1 MKNRDPLKE
10 LELLIRSR
18 YCVIFIETLE
28 EERASTLIKHL
39 ADHLRI
45 PYFSWTRTKG
55 LRREDLYSKGPVY
68 NTTDLSLALSHIEIS
83 QYPAVYHLFNVGD
96 YLEDR
101 IIPSKL
107 RDAAKQFS
115 TNDGIIIITGQNLNI
130 PDILKPISAIFRP
143 PEPDIKEYRD
153 LIYHILRDLRNRV
166 KIKLEMTGED
176 IDRLINNLK
185 GLTILEAEKILTKAL
200 IEDSRLGPED
210 ITRVIEAKKDIVER
224 EGVLEYYPVER
235 SMADI
240 ADLNGLKKW
249 LAKRRELITNPT
261 RASEFG
267 LPFPKGILL
276 LGVPGCGKSLCAK
289 AIAMEWSLPLL
300 KLDPANLYNKYIGE
314 SEKNFKRAMLTS
326 EKLAPVILWI
336 DEIEKAFSSS
346 HANEDGGVS
355 MRIFGSFL
363 TWLQDRKGDVFI
375 VATANDIDRLP
386 PEFLRK
392 GRFDEIFFVD
402 LPDAESRK
410 AIVEIHLK
418 KRGQDPSDFDIA
430 SLVEKTEGFSGS
442 EIEQAIIS
450 GLYSAFSAKTQL
462 STKMLLDEI
471 SFTNPISVT
480 MSEKIAFLR
489 DWAKDKT
496 VSAAGSGMNK

>member
-1 MKNRDPLKE
+1 MKNREPLKD
-10 LELLIRSR
+10 LELLIHSR

-28 EERASTLIKHL
+28 EDRLTTLIKHL
-39 ADHLRI
+39 ADHLRM

-55 LRREDLYSKGPVY
+55 LRREDIDSKGPVY
-68 NTTDLSLALSHIEIS
+68 NTIDLSLALSHIEIS
-83 QYPAVYHLFNVGD
+83 RFTAIYHFFNVED
-96 YLEDR
+96 YLEDK

-115 TNDGIIIITGQNLNI
+115 TNDGVIIITGHNLKI

-143 PEPDIKEYRD
+143 PEPDIEEYKE
-153 LIYHILRDLRNRV
+153 LLYHILRDLRNRV
-166 KIKLEMTGED
+166 KIKIEMTDED
-176 IDRLINNLK
+176 IDRLIYNLN

-200 IEDSRLGPED
+200 IEDSRLSPED
-210 ITRVIEAKKDIVER
+210 ITKVIEAKKDIVER

-240 ADLNGLKKW
+240 ADLNGLKNW
-249 LAKRRELITNPT
+249 LAKRRELITNPV
-261 RASEFG
+261 RAKEFG
-267 LPFPKGILL
+267 LSFPKGILL

-289 AIAMEWSLPLL
+289 AIAMEWNLPLL

-314 SEKNFKRAMLTS
+314 SEKNFKRAMVTS

-346 HANEDGGVS
+346 HGNEDGGVS

-363 TWLQDRKGDVFI
+363 TWLQDRNGDVFV

-402 LPDAESRK
+402 LPSAESRK
-410 AIVEIHLK
+410 AIFEIHLK
-418 KRGQDPSDFDIA
+418 KRGQDPSQFDIR

-442 EIEQAIIS
+442 EIEQIIIS

-462 STKMLLDEI
+462 SSKILLDEI
-471 SFTNPISVT
+471 SFTSPISIT

-489 DWAKDKT
+489 DWASDKT
-496 VSAAGSGMNK
+496 VSAL

>member
-1 MKNRDPLKE
+1 MKNREPLKE

-28 EERASTLIKHL
+28 EDRLTTLIKHL

-55 LRREDLYSKGPVY
+55 LRREDIDSKGPVY

-83 QYPAVYHLFNVGD
+83 QFPAIYHLFNVED
-96 YLEDR
+96 YLEDK
-101 IIPSKL
+101 IVPSKL

-115 TNDGIIIITGQNLNI
+115 TNDGAIIITGPNLNI

-143 PEPDIKEYRD
+143 PEPDIEEYRE
-153 LIYHILRDLRNRV
+153 LLFHILRDLRNRD
-166 KIKLEMTGED
+166 KIKFEMTGED
-176 IDRLINNLK
+176 IDRLIYNLK

-210 ITRVIEAKKDIVER
+210 ITKVIEAKKDIVER

-240 ADLNGLKKW
+240 ADLDGLKNW
-249 LAKRRELITNPT
+249 LAKRRELITNPL
-261 RASEFG
+261 RAKEFG
-267 LPFPKGILL
+267 LSFPKGILL

-289 AIAMEWSLPLL
+289 AIAMEWNLPLL

-314 SEKNFKRAMLTS
+314 SEKNFKRAMVTS
-326 EKLAPVILWI
+326 EKLAPVVLWI

-346 HANEDGGVS
+346 EGNEDGGVS

-363 TWLQDRKGDVFI
+363 TWLQDRKGDVFV
-375 VATANDIDRLP
+375 VATANEIDRLP

-402 LPDAESRK
+402 LPNAESRK
-410 AIVEIHLK
+410 AIFEIHLR
-418 KRGQDPSDFDIA
+418 KRGQDPALFDIT
-430 SLVEKTEGFSGS
+430 SLVENSEGFSGS
-442 EIEQAIIS
+442 EIEQIIIS

-462 STKMLLDEI
+462 SSKILLDEI
-471 SFTNPISVT
+471 SLTNPISVT
-480 MSEKIAFLR
+480 MSEKIASLR
-489 DWAKDKT
+489 DWARDKT
-496 VSAAGSGMNK
+496 ISAGVRHE

>member
-1 MKNRDPLKE
+1 MKNREPLKE

-18 YCVIFIETLE
+18 YCVIFIETFE
-28 EERASTLIKHL
+28 EDRLTTLIKHL

-55 LRREDLYSKGPVY
+55 LRREDIDSKGPVY
-68 NTTDLSLALSHIEIS
+68 NTSDLSLALSHIEVS
-83 QYPAVYHLFNVGD
+83 QFTAIYHLFNVGD
-96 YLEDR
+96 YLEDK

-115 TNDGIIIITGQNLNI
+115 TNDGAIIITGQNLNI

-143 PEPDIKEYRD
+143 PEPDIEEYRE
-153 LIYHILRDLRNRV
+153 LLYHILRDLRNRV
-166 KIKLEMTGED
+166 NIKIEMTGED
-176 IDRLINNLK
+176 IDRLIYNLK

-210 ITRVIEAKKDIVER
+210 ITKVIEAKKDIVER

-240 ADLNGLKKW
+240 ADLSGLKKW
-249 LAKRRELITNPT
+249 LAKRRELITNPV
-261 RASEFG
+261 RAREFG
-267 LPFPKGILL
+267 LSFPKGILL

-289 AIAMEWSLPLL
+289 AIAMEWNLPLL
-300 KLDPANLYNKYIGE
+300 KLDPANLYNKYMGE
-314 SEKNFKRAMLTS
+314 SEKNFKRAMVTS
-326 EKLAPVILWI
+326 EKLAPVVLWI

-346 HANEDGGVS
+346 ESNEDGGVS

-375 VATANDIDRLP
+375 VATANEIDRLP

-402 LPDAESRK
+402 LPNAESRK
-410 AIVEIHLK
+410 AIFEIHLR
-418 KRGQDPSDFDIA
+418 KRGQDPTHFDIT
-430 SLVEKTEGFSGS
+430 SLVEKTAGFSGS
-442 EIEQAIIS
+442 EIEQIIIS
-450 GLYSAFSAKTQL
+450 GLYSAFSDKTQL
-462 STKMLLDEI
+462 SSKILLEEI
-471 SFTNPISVT
+471 SLTNPISVT

-489 DWAKDKT
+489 DWARDKT
-496 VSAAGSGMNK
+496 ISAL

>member
-1 MKNRDPLKE
+1 
-10 LELLIRSR
+10 
-18 YCVIFIETLE
+18 
-28 EERASTLIKHL
+28 
-39 ADHLRI
+39 
-45 PYFSWTRTKG
+45 
-55 LRREDLYSKGPVY
+55 
-68 NTTDLSLALSHIEIS
+68 
-83 QYPAVYHLFNVGD
+83 LFNVED
-96 YLEDR
+96 YLEDK

-107 RDAAKQFS
+107 RDVAKQFS
-115 TNDGIIIITGQNLNI
+115 TNDGVIIITGHNLNI

-143 PEPDIKEYRD
+143 PEPDIEEYRE
-153 LIYHILRDLRNRV
+153 LLYHILRDLRNRV
-166 KIKLEMTGED
+166 KIKFEMTSED

-210 ITRVIEAKKDIVER
+210 ITKVIEAKKDIVER
-224 EGVLEYYPVER
+224 EGVLEYYPVEE

-249 LAKRRELITNPT
+249 LAKRRELINDPI
-261 RASEFG
+261 RAKEFG
-267 LPFPKGILL
+267 LSFPKGILL
-276 LGVPGCGKSLCAK
+276 LGVPGCGKSLCAR

-300 KLDPANLYNKYIGE
+300 RLDPANLYNKYIGE
-314 SEKNFKRAMLTS
+314 SEKNFKRAMVTS

-346 HANEDGGVS
+346 NSNEDGGVS

-375 VATANDIDRLP
+375 VATANDIDQLP

-402 LPDAESRK
+402 LPNAESRK
-410 AIVEIHLK
+410 AIFEIHLR
-418 KRGQDPSDFDIA
+418 KRGQDPSHYDITN
-430 SLVEKTEGFSGS
+430 LVEKTEGFSGS
-442 EIEQAIIS
+442 EIEQVIVS
-450 GLYSAFSAKTQL
+450 GLYSAFSARTQL
-462 STKMLLDEI
+462 SSKILVDEI
-471 SFTNPISVT
+471 SFTNPMSVT

-489 DWAKDKT
+489 NWASDKT
-496 VSAAGSGMNK
+496 VSAL

>member
-1 MKNRDPLKE
+1 MKNREPLKE

-28 EERASTLIKHL
+28 EDRVITLIKHL

-55 LRREDLYSKGPVY
+55 LRREDIDSKGPVY

-83 QYPAVYHLFNVGD
+83 QFAAIYHLFNVED
-96 YLEDR
+96 YLEDK

-107 RDAAKQFS
+107 RDVAKQFS
-115 TNDGIIIITGQNLNI
+115 TNDGVIIITGHNLNI

-143 PEPDIKEYRD
+143 PEPDIEEYRE
-153 LIYHILRDLRNRV
+153 LLYHILRDLRNRV
-166 KIKLEMTGED
+166 KIKFEMTSED

-210 ITRVIEAKKDIVER
+210 ITKVIEAKKDIVER
-224 EGVLEYYPVER
+224 EGVLEYYPVEE

-249 LAKRRELITNPT
+249 LAKRRELINDPI
-261 RASEFG
+261 RAKEFG
-267 LPFPKGILL
+267 LSFPKGILL
-276 LGVPGCGKSLCAK
+276 LGVPGCGKSLCAR

-300 KLDPANLYNKYIGE
+300 RLDPANLYNKYIGE
-314 SEKNFKRAMLTS
+314 SEKNFKRAMVTS

-346 HANEDGGVS
+346 NSNEDGGVS

-375 VATANDIDRLP
+375 VATANDIDQLP

-402 LPDAESRK
+402 LPNAESRK
-410 AIVEIHLK
+410 AIFEIHLR
-418 KRGQDPSDFDIA
+418 KRGQDPSHYDITN
-430 SLVEKTEGFSGS
+430 LVEKTEGFSGS
-442 EIEQAIIS
+442 EIEQVIVS
-450 GLYSAFSAKTQL
+450 GLYSAFSARTQL
-462 STKMLLDEI
+462 SSKILVDEI
-471 SFTNPISVT
+471 SFTNPMSVT

-489 DWAKDKT
+489 NWASDKT
-496 VSAAGSGMNK
+496 VSAL